1 MPKRILRVLCG
12 VDFQCISEGK
22 MGTPPHNAVA
32 FSFTY
37 FGSIA
42 EMVKAAD

>member
-1 MPKRILRVLCG
+1 MFRAVLISK
-12 VDFQCISEGK
+12 CISKGK

-32 FSFTY
+32 FSFAY
-37 FGSIA
+37 SGSIA